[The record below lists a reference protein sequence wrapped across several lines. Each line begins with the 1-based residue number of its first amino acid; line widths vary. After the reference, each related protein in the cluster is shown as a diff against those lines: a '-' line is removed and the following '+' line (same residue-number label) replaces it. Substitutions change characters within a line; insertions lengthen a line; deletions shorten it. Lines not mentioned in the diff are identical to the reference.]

1 MKITKQELVE
11 LIKEELDVLLSE
23 GDPFAE
29 LDAETAKMPARSVG
43 PSIQTQMMAAAA
55 GQKSKPAPT
64 ATPKTSVAKTPKSK
78 PAPTATP
85 KTPVAKTPPA
95 VKTST
100 TQARQPRPGSLAARA
115 AQRRKDRASQG
126 IGMSRTEKGVDTKL
140 VGKE

>member
-55 GQKSKPAPT
+55 GRKAGQAPT
-64 ATPKTSVAKTPKSK
+64 ATPKTS
-78 PAPTATP
+78 
-85 KTPVAKTPPA
+85 VAKTPPA

-100 TQARQPRPGSLAARA
+100 TQARQPRPGSLAAQA

-126 IGMSRTEKGVDTKL
+126 IGMSRTEKAVDTKL